1 VSKPA
6 GSTLLSRG
14 SWAETARIADIL
26 RKETVGGAL
35 LLAAAAVALVWAN
48 SPWGAAYETLR
59 DTRVGPASL
68 HLDLTLGTWA
78 ADGLLAI
85 FFFVAGLELKREF
98 VAGDLREPRR
108 AALPIAAAVGGMLV
122 PALLFV
128 AFNLGRDD
136 DALRGWAIPSATDIA
151 FALAVLAVISTH
163 LPAALRT
170 FLLTLAVVDDL
181 LAILVIAVFYTDEL
195 SVVHLLLSFAPLA
208 VFGFL
213 VQKRIRSWWLL
224 LPLAAVTWV
233 LMHES
238 GVHATVAGVLL
249 AFTVPVLRSEAAGG
263 PAAGPGLAEHFE
275 HRIRPLSAGVAV
287 PVFAFF
293 SAGVALGGL
302 SGLSTSI
309 TDSVAVGITVGLVLG
324 KLIGITGATWLVAR
338 FTRAQLD
345 ENLGWPDVVG
355 LSLLGGIGF
364 TVSLLI
370 TELAYGLGS
379 ETYDRAKVGILTGT
393 LLAALLATVILRLRN
408 RRYKRIY
415 EDERADFDAD
425 GIPDVYQRETVD
437 DRADHRPSWEGA
449 PPPGRTAEQAVE
461 DDAHPDH
468 RTVDDDAEHD
478 PDWRGAPPPGR
489 TVGPSADG

>member
-1 VSKPA
+1 MSKPT
-6 GSTLLSRG
+6 GSTIFGRG
-14 SWAETARIADIL
+14 SWTETKRIADIL

-35 LLAAAAVALVWAN
+35 LLAAAAVALIWAN

-59 DTRVGPASL
+59 DTRIGPASL
-68 HLDLTLGTWA
+68 HLDLSLGTWA

-108 AALPIAAAVGGMLV
+108 AALPVAAAVGGMAV
-122 PALLFV
+122 PALFFV
-128 AFNLGRDD
+128 LFNLARDD
-136 DALRGWAIPSATDIA
+136 GALRGWAIPSATDIA

-195 SVVHLLLSFAPLA
+195 SVTYLLMSFVPLA

-249 AFTVPVLRSEAAGG
+249 AFTVPVVRSEASGG
-263 PAAGPGLAEHFE
+263 PDAGPGLAEHFE
-275 HRIRPLSAGVAV
+275 HRFRPISAGIAV

-293 SAGVALGGL
+293 SAGVALGGI
-302 SGLSTSI
+302 SGLTASV
-309 TDSVAVGITVGLVLG
+309 TDSVAVGITVGLVAG
-324 KLIGITGATWLVAR
+324 KAIGITGATWLVSR
-338 FTRAQLD
+338 FTRAELD
-345 ENLGWPDVVG
+345 ENLSWPDVVG
-355 LSLLGGIGF
+355 LALLGGIGF

-379 ETYDRAKVGILTGT
+379 PTYDHAKVGILTGT
-393 LLAALLATVILRLRN
+393 ILAALFATVILRLRN
-408 RRYKRIY
+408 RTYKRIY
-415 EDERADFDAD
+415 EDEQADFDQD

-437 DRADHRPSWEGA
+437 DRAEHRPSWEA
-449 PPPGRTAEQAVE
+449 T
-461 DDAHPDH
+461 
-468 RTVDDDAEHD
+468 
-478 PDWRGAPPPGR
+478 PPPGR
-489 TVGPSADG
+489 TVDPSADG